1 MPWRV
6 EPERDG
12 LRPIEEQAVEGCTV
26 TTVQRCGK
34 SWSYCSLTASKR
46 VCADLRAQGRLDHR
60 VQASELLLCGLQQ
73 GPHVETPLA

>member
-26 TTVQRCGK
+26 ATVERCGK
-34 SWSYCSLTASKR
+34 SWSNRALPAGKG
-46 VCADLRAQGRLDHR
+46 VCADLRAQG
-60 VQASELLLCGLQQ
+60 
-73 GPHVETPLA
+73 